1 MGKACLKA
9 MHGMDLILVP
19 LSKAECDITD
29 LAALSRAFDV
39 HRPSLVINTAAFTNV
54 DASETDRARAT
65 QSNGV
70 APGYIAQLCA
80 RYHAMMI
87 HLSTDYVFGDDGS
100 PPLNE
105 VARPNPINH
114 YGHSKLDG
122 EVAIRSALNQH
133 IILRTSWVF
142 SSGASNF
149 FKTIMTLSERLD
161 TIGVVSDEI
170 SCPTFG
176 EDLAQAIGQVA
187 LRCIGPEPIFGT
199 WHACG
204 REGLSR
210 FDFAAAIMDA
220 RQRAGAKVASLTPTT
235 QSAFGAAATRPKDSR
250 MACDALYRD
259 FGINIPS
266 FRNRLDA
273 SVKAMLVATKDDAW

>member
-9 MHGMDLILVP
+9 MDGMDLALVP
-19 LSKAECDITD
+19 FSKGDCDISD
-29 LAALSRAFDV
+29 LTALTRAFDV

-54 DASETDRARAT
+54 DASETERAKAT
-65 QSNGV
+65 QINGV

-80 RYHAMMI
+80 RDNAIMI

-100 PPLNE
+100 PPLSE
-105 VARPNPINH
+105 VACTGPINH
-114 YGHSKLDG
+114 YGQSKLDG
-122 EVAIRSALNQH
+122 EVAIRSALDRH

-142 SSGASNF
+142 SPGASNF
-149 FKTIMTLSERLD
+149 FKTVMTLSERLD
-161 TIGVVSDEI
+161 TISVVSDEI

-204 REGLSR
+204 SEGLSR
-210 FDFAAAIMDA
+210 FDFASAIMDA
-220 RQRAGAKVASLTPTT
+220 RQRAGARVATLTPTT

-250 MACDALYRD
+250 MACDAFFRD
-259 FGINIPS
+259 FGFNIPS

-273 SVKAMLVATKDDAW
+273 SVKAMLVATKDNT